1 MKNIIIS
8 ESFAS
13 SRFLAKKTIT
23 YNLRKRRKLESYV
36 PLSIQQPSVSL
47 VAPHTRKPS
56 SKPLNN
62 IQTLIYESN
71 LLKIPLEEIILLDKP
86 SSDFCD
92 LVTLW
97 LIKKH
102 INALN
107 NKEHFGLRHFF
118 ELPLNRNIDYLYSKK
133 IPPELLNKYLLSD
146 IIIYLWRHNISVNK
160 NYELVNKNGNIV
172 E

>member
-1 MKNIIIS
+1 M
-8 ESFAS
+8 
-13 SRFLAKKTIT
+13 KKTKT
-23 YNLRKRRKLESYV
+23 YNLRKRYKLESHV
-36 PLSIQQPSVSL
+36 PSLLLQPSVSL
-47 VAPHTRKPS
+47 VIPYNRKPS
-56 SKPLNN
+56 SEPLNN
-62 IQTLIYESN
+62 IQTLIHESK

-86 SSDFCD
+86 TSDFCNS
-92 LVTLW
+92 VTLW

-118 ELPLNRNIDYLYSKK
+118 ELPLNRDIDYIYSKK
-133 IPPELLNKYLLSD
+133 LPSELLNKYLLSD

-160 NYELVNKNGNIV
+160 NYELVNKNGIIV

>member
-1 MKNIIIS
+1 MKHNLNV
-8 ESFAS
+8 
-13 SRFLAKKTIT
+13 SRCKT
-23 YNLRKRRKLESYV
+23 YNLRKRCNIEPSV
-36 PLSIQQPSVSL
+36 PSSLLQPSVCPIASKRGC
-47 VAPHTRKPS
+47 PYE
-56 SKPLNN
+56 KPLNN
-62 IQTLIYESN
+62 IQFLIHESN
-71 LLKIPLEEIILLDKP
+71 LLNIPLEEIILLDKP
-86 SSDFCD
+86 TSDFCNSI
-92 LVTLW
+92 TIY

-118 ELPLNRNIDYLYSKK
+118 ELPLNRNINYLYSQK

-146 IIIYLWRHNISVNK
+146 IIIYLWRYNISVNK